1 MAPALIQPEAT
12 DFQDDCIIHHESKPT
27 VYMLDNFHPSAVQHA
42 QNLFHVILPTDPE
55 IHNWKERAQYVLVR
69 SSALPAETISAARNL
84 RAIGKQGVGI
94 DKINE
99 DACRER
105 GIAIF
110 NTPGVNASAV
120 AELTLALTMAVAR
133 DIGSIHGRM
142 CQGEVVKKET
152 CSGLIL
158 SGKTIG
164 LIGMGNIGKAVARM
178 FHGAFAADIIAY
190 DPYMPDDAW
199 NDLQHTRASSVDD
212 ILVRADVLSIHVPL
226 TPSTKGLIGYKEMQS
241 MKSNAIIINAARGG
255 IVDEQDLVRAVQ
267 DGLIWGA
274 GLDCHEQEPPTK
286 ERYGKLWST
295 GRIISTP
302 HIGAATSQTQM
313 ETAIAAVDRLYKFA
327 GGMMSR

>member
-1 MAPALIQPEAT
+1 MAPALIQPEAI
-12 DFQDDCIIHHESKPT
+12 DSQDDHIHHESKPT
-27 VYMLDNFHPSAVQHA
+27 VYMLDTFHPSAVQHA
-42 QNLFHVILPTDPE
+42 QKLFHVILPTDPE
-55 IHNWKERAQYVLVR
+55 IHNWMEHAK
-69 SSALPAETISAARNL
+69 
-84 RAIGKQGVGI
+84 K
-94 DKINE
+94 K
-99 DACRER
+99 
-105 GIAIF
+105 GIAIL

-142 CQGEVVKKET
+142 CQGQVVKKET

-212 ILVRADVLSIHVPL
+212 VLARADVLSIHVPL

-241 MKSNAIIINAARGG
+241 MKSTAIIINAARGG

-286 ERYGKLWST
+286 ERYSELWST
-295 GRIISTP
+295 GRVISTP

-313 ETAIAAVDRLYKFA
+313 ETAMAAVDRLYKFA
-327 GGMMSR
+327 GGMMSK

>member
-12 DFQDDCIIHHESKPT
+12 DFQDDYIIHHEAKPT
-27 VYMLDNFHPSAVQHA
+27 VYMLDTFHPSAVKHA
-42 QNLFHVILPTDPE
+42 QNLFHVILPTDSE
-55 IHNWKERAQYVLVR
+55 IHNWMERAQYVLVR
-69 SSALPAETISAARNL
+69 SSALSAETVSAARSL

-99 DACRER
+99 AACRKT
-105 GIAIF
+105 GIAIL

-152 CSGLIL
+152 CSGLVL

-190 DPYMPDDAW
+190 DPYMPHDTWA
-199 NDLQHTRASSVDD
+199 DLRHTRASSVGEV
-212 ILVRADVLSIHVPL
+212 LARADVLSIHVPL
-226 TPSTKGLIGYKEMQS
+226 TPSTKGLIGYKEMQL
-241 MKSNAIIINAARGG
+241 MKSTAIIINAARGG
-255 IVDEQDLVRAVQ
+255 IVDEEDLVRAVQ
-267 DGLIWGA
+267 EGLIWGA
-274 GLDCHEQEPPTK
+274 GLDCHEEEPPTK

-295 GRIISTP
+295 GRVISTP

-313 ETAIAAVDRLYKFA
+313 ETAMAAIDRLYKFA
-327 GGMMSR
+327 GGTMSK

>member
-1 MAPALIQPEAT
+1 MAPALISPEAT
-12 DFQDDCIIHHESKPT
+12 NFQDDYITHHEPKPT
-27 VYMLDNFHPSAVQHA
+27 VYMLDSFHPSAVKHA

-55 IHNWKERAQYVLVR
+55 IHNWIERAQYVLVR
-69 SSALPAETISAARNL
+69 SSALPAETISAARGL

-99 DACRER
+99 DACRKR
-105 GIAIF
+105 GIAIL

-152 CSGLIL
+152 CSGLVL

-178 FHGAFAADIIAY
+178 FHDAFAADIIAY
-190 DPYMPDDAW
+190 DPYMPHGTWA
-199 NDLQHTRASSVDD
+199 DLRHTRASSVGDV
-212 ILVRADVLSIHVPL
+212 LARADVLSIHVPL
-226 TPSTKGLIGYKEMQS
+226 TPSTKGLIGYKEMQL
-241 MKSNAIIINAARGG
+241 MKSTAIIINAARGG
-255 IVDEQDLVRAVQ
+255 IVDEEDLVRAVQ
-267 DGLIWGA
+267 EGLIWGA
-274 GLDCHEQEPPTK
+274 GLDCHEEEPPTK

-295 GRIISTP
+295 GRVISTP

-313 ETAIAAVDRLYKFA
+313 ETAMAAIDRLYKFA
-327 GGMMSR
+327 VGTMSK